1 MSLTKGYS
9 TIEGCVRQS
18 SDLPIE
24 KDIQEIILTTEDL
37 HDLLGQLFIIKKIK
51 NKEIKVIL
59 SDERI

>member
-1 MSLTKGYS
+1 MSSPKEYS
-9 TIEGCVRQS
+9 IIEGCIRQS

-24 KDIQEIILTTEDL
+24 KDIEEIILTTEDI

-59 SDERI
+59 SDERV